1 MRRDATTRQLVL
13 VDGRSG
19 AGKSE
24 WVTQS
29 EEYAGFV
36 VVSLDDLYPGWD
48 GLDAGHIRAY
58 EQVVLPWSR
67 GERARV
73 ATWDW
78 GQRSFGG
85 VFEIDPE
92 ASVVIEGCGAL
103 SILTAPYATYRYW
116 IEADIEVRK
125 RRALE
130 RDGELFAPHWT
141 RWALQEDRFYS
152 THRSWELADSV
163 VRT

>member
-1 MRRDATTRQLVL
+1 MSRQLVV

-24 WVTQS
+24 WVAQS
-29 EEYAGFV
+29 DAFADFV

-48 GLDAGHIRAY
+48 GLDAGHQRAY
-58 EQVVLPWSR
+58 EHVILPWSR
-67 GERARV
+67 GEKVRV
-73 ATWDW
+73 VSWDW
-78 GQRSFGG
+78 AQGAPGA
-85 VFEIDPE
+85 VIEIEPE
-92 ASVVIEGCGAL
+92 ANVVIEGCGAL
-103 SILTAPYATYRYW
+103 STLTTAHATYRYW
-116 IEADIEVRK
+116 IEADSEVRK
-125 RRALE
+125 QRALE
-130 RDGELFAPHWT
+130 RDGEMFAPYWT

>member
-1 MRRDATTRQLVL
+1 MVKAEKARQLVL

-24 WVTQS
+24 WVARS
-29 EEYAGFV
+29 DAFVGFV

-48 GLDAGHIRAY
+48 GLDAGHLRAY
-58 EQVVLPWSR
+58 ENVIVPWSR
-67 GERARV
+67 GDRAVV

-78 GQRSFGG
+78 ARRTLGE
-85 VFEIDPE
+85 VIEIDPE

-103 SILTAPYATYRYW
+103 STLTAVYATHRYW
-116 IEADIEVRK
+116 IEADTEVRK

-130 RDGELFAPHWT
+130 RDGEMFAPYWT

-152 THRSWELADSV
+152 LHQSPSRADSV
-163 VRT
+163 VHT

>member
-1 MRRDATTRQLVL
+1 MDRDTTARQLVL

-24 WVTQS
+24 WVARS
-29 EEYAGFV
+29 AAYVGFV
-36 VVSLDDLYPGWD
+36 VLSLDDLYPGWD
-48 GLDAGHIRAY
+48 GLDAGHLRAFQ
-58 EQVVLPWSR
+58 QVIVPWSR

-78 GQRSFGG
+78 ARG
-85 VFEIDPE
+85 VAGAVIEIDPE
-92 ASVVIEGCGAL
+92 ANVVIEGCGAL
-103 SILTAPYATYRYW
+103 SKLTASHATHRYW
-116 IEADIEVRK
+116 LEADSEVRK
-125 RRALE
+125 QRALE
-130 RDGELFAPHWT
+130 RDGEMFAPHWT

-163 VRT
+163 VQT

>member
-1 MRRDATTRQLVL
+1 MVL

-24 WVTQS
+24 WVAQS

-36 VVSLDDLYPGWD
+36 VVSLDELYPGWD
-48 GLDAGHIRAY
+48 GLDAGHLRAY
-58 EQVVLPWSR
+58 EQVIVPWSR

-78 GQRSFGG
+78 GRGTFGAAI
-85 VFEIDPE
+85 EIEPE

-103 SILTAPYATYRYW
+103 SILTAPHATHRHW
-116 IEADIEVRK
+116 IEAELEVRK

-130 RDGELFAPHWT
+130 RDGEMFAPYWT
-141 RWALQEDRFYS
+141 RWSLQEDRFYS
-152 THRSWELADSV
+152 IHRSWELADSV